1 MPPVDSAA
9 GGEEVIS
16 VGVPSEPD
24 LAPGSV
30 AVIEEEDPGVPSGN
44 VQDDAA
50 ARSAV
55 ADDTASEY
63 QPEPSATPE
72 ADDGAYVMTPK
83 EREAALKTLEEL
95 DSVKMGTTQKV
106 MLVCV
111 VVLIIVMALYV
122 LMYWGVIP
130 SVIAFLQPGS
140 QTGVLLLT

>member
-1 MPPVDSAA
+1 MPPVESAA
-9 GGEEVIS
+9 GGEEVVT

-24 LAPGSV
+24 LSPGSV
-30 AVIEEEDPGVPSGN
+30 VVIEEEDPGASGAS
-44 VQDDAA
+44 VHEAA
-50 ARSAV
+50 DSGAM
-55 ADDTASEY
+55 ASEP
-63 QPEPSATPE
+63 QPEQPPSSK
-72 ADDGAYVMTPK
+72 ADDGAYVMTPE

-130 SVIAFLQPGS
+130 SVLASLQPGS
-140 QTGVLLLT
+140 RSGVLLLT